1 MLKQYKRELKK
12 SAEKRKLVIFVSD
25 KFGNYKAA
33 WKKLFSRI
41 TKLTFGVPIA
51 YKKFGLKHN
60 NNAVERHNREL
71 SRRFD
76 ALNVFQTHKGA
87 ASTSALCKILH
98 NYVNPHCMLRGKTPA
113 ESAKLFL
120 PLGTNKLLNLIKIAR
135 KAEMTIS

>member
-1 MLKQYKRELKK
+1 MLEQYKRELKK

-25 KFGNYKAA
+25 KFGNYKVA

-76 ALNVFQTHKGA
+76 ALNVFQTSEGA

-113 ESAKLFL
+113 KSAKLFL